1 MFLLGSGLGT
11 GAATM
16 LPTLCFS
23 TSAAGSWA
31 AGSLVHNV
39 TVSKPIIWSH
49 LISSAW
55 PLLLLAVVVATLLLL
70 LVVVVVVVATLL
82 LVATV
87 ATSSDRASFLNFLCR

>member
-23 TSAAGSWA
+23 TSAAGSGA
-31 AGSLVHNV
+31 AASLVHNV
-39 TVSKPIIWSH
+39 TVSKTIIWSH
-49 LISSAW
+49 LVSSAW
-55 PLLLLAVVVATLLLL
+55 PLLL
-70 LVVVVVVVATLL
+70 VVVATLL

>member
-23 TSAAGSWA
+23 TSAAGSGA
-31 AGSLVHNV
+31 AASLVHNV
-39 TVSKPIIWSH
+39 TVSKTIIWSH
-49 LISSAW
+49 LVSSAW
-55 PLLLLAVVVATLLLL
+55 PLLL
-70 LVVVVVVVATLL
+70 VVVVVVATLL